1 MIKKTILTTLGLAT
15 ALVWTSSCDRDS
27 TFRGWEFMPDMYRG
41 PAVETYSPNAQFPD
55 SLSARKPS
63 EGTIPRGFMSYQE
76 FSPGASGYDSAKAV
90 LQMPSSIP
98 TDSTALAHGREIYSI
113 FCQQC
118 HGEKG
123 EGQGVL
129 VQNGKY
135 AGVPAYADRDINLGS
150 IFHTVTYGKN
160 LMGAHA
166 SQVTPEERWKVA
178 QYVLK
183 LRAEQQGQ
191 DKEAKEDEGENSASS
206 QEDDASQ
213 EDAETAQVSD
223 PASQQTAMN

>member
-1 MIKKTILTTLGLAT
+1 MIKKSILTTLSLALV
-15 ALVWTSSCDRDS
+15 LVWTSSCDRDS

-41 PAVETYSPNAQFPD
+41 PAVETYSPNDQFSD
-55 SLSARKPS
+55 SLSARKPA
-63 EGTIPRGFMSYQE
+63 EGTIPRGFMAYQE
-76 FSPGASGYDSAKAV
+76 FSPGPSGYDSAKST
-90 LQMPSSIP
+90 LKMPSSIP

-135 AGVPAYADRDINLGS
+135 AGVPAYGDRDINMGS

-183 LRAEQQGQ
+183 LRAEQVGDDKA
-191 DKEAKEDEGENSASS
+191 DKEDVEEESQSAQNDEDGQGATEVA
-206 QEDDASQ
+206 QEKDQ
-213 EDAETAQVSD
+213 
-223 PASQQTAMN
+223 ASQQTAMN